1 MTTSKTAAKNGARE
15 VVSLDTLAKQR
26 RDALPEP
33 INYELFGVEFT
44 MPPVKS
50 LPMDL
55 QERIGSLENGY
66 GVMVEALGRAK
77 VNEMVAAGYQ
87 LGDLELIAEDWQKRN
102 GVEPG
107 ESPAS
112 PTS

>member
-1 MTTSKTAAKNGARE
+1 MTTTKKPAEVTE
-15 VVSLDTLAKQR
+15 VVSLDSLAKQR
-26 RDALPEP
+26 RDALPKP
-33 INYELFGVEFT
+33 TTYELFGVTFT

-66 GVMVEALGRAK
+66 GVMVEALGRDK
-77 VNEMVAAGYQ
+77 VNEMAKAGFT
-87 LGDLELIAEDWQKRN
+87 LGDLELIAQDWQRRN

-112 PTS
+112 SVS

>member
-1 MTTSKTAAKNGARE
+1 MPTTKKVEATE
-15 VVSLDTLAKQR
+15 VVSLDALAKQR
-26 RDALPEP
+26 RDALPKP
-33 INYELFGVEFT
+33 TRYELFGIEFT

-66 GVMVEALGRAK
+66 GVMVEALGADK
-77 VNEMVAAGYQ
+77 VKEMVAAGFT
-87 LGDLELIAEDWQKRN
+87 LGDLEVIAQDWQKRN
-102 GVEPG
+102 GLESG

-112 PTS
+112 PAS